1 MASRGRGNIHSVR
14 TTIVDHPLAAVLLS
28 RLRNVATGRAEFA
41 AAVDGLGAMLVYEA
55 TRSLEIQGIRVRTP
69 LAGTAGAR
77 LASEPLLVPVLRAG
91 LGLLG
96 PAQRLLPDSA
106 TGFVGVSRDEAT
118 FAPRSYLT
126 SLPDDLEG
134 RPVLLLDPM
143 LATGGSLAH
152 AAELLAALR
161 PGRITAV
168 CILAAPAGV
177 ARLEDRGLVA
187 ELVVA
192 AVDERLDDRAF
203 IVPGLGDAGDRLFG
217 AL

>member
-1 MASRGRGNIHSVR
+1 MR

-28 RLRNVATGRAEFA
+28 RLRDAATGRAEFA

-55 TRSLEIQGIRVRTP
+55 TRSVPTEAVTVRTP
-69 LAGTAGAR
+69 LAEAACAR
-77 LASEPLLVPVLRAG
+77 LAAEPLLVPVLRAG
-91 LGLLG
+91 LGLLA

-134 RPVLLLDPM
+134 RPVLVLDPM

-152 AAELLAALR
+152 AVDLLASRR
-161 PGRITAV
+161 PGPITAV

-177 ARLEDRGLVA
+177 ARLGALGVVA

-192 AVDERLDDRAF
+192 AVDERLDDWAF